1 MKGRWSMP
9 KAEKTAIEVA
19 VRNAGLRS
27 GWTAMSWVLDWG
39 VVDAMGKL
47 DGAMSLRVQAVGE
60 WWGYSLAKSW
70 RRQRIFQK
78 AFPALRTP
86 ADLIEVPANQAL
98 RDFLAGMA
106 KVGKTLEAAKLGKG
120 MALVTGA

>member
-1 MKGRWSMP
+1 MP
-9 KAEKTAIEVA
+9 KTGKTAIEVA
-19 VRNAGLRS
+19 VRNAGLRG

-39 VVDAMGKL
+39 VVEAMGKL
-47 DGAMSLRVQAVGE
+47 DGSKTQRTVAVGE
-60 WWGYSLAKSW
+60 WWGYSVAKSW
-70 RRQRIFQK
+70 RREYAFEK
-78 AFPALRTP
+78 AFPTLRTP

-120 MALVTGA
+120 MALVTGAAVS